1 MLIYVIRHG
10 QTDWNAEGRL
20 QGQKDIPINAIGR
33 EQATR
38 NGETLRDLVGPAD
51 GFDFVASPLGRT
63 RETME
68 RLRTAMGLDPMGY
81 RTDERLRELSFGDWE
96 GFTTAEIK
104 KTTPERLRERS
115 KNKWSFIPPGEDAES
130 YEILSWRIGAWLA
143 SLNGPTI
150 SVSHGGVLRSLF
162 RIIGNVDENEAAN
175 MPIHQDRIVKIE
187 MSDDETVD
195 GTVARSTI
203 AWV

>member
-1 MLIYVIRHG
+1 VLIYVIRHG

-33 EQATR
+33 GQATH
-38 NGETLRDLVGPAD
+38 NGETLRDLVGQAD
-51 GFDFVASPLGRT
+51 GFDFVASPLSRT

-68 RLRTAMGLDPMGY
+68 RIRSAMGLDPMGY
-81 RTDERLRELSFGDWE
+81 RTDERLKELSFGDWE

-104 KTTPERLRERS
+104 KTAPERLRERS
-115 KNKWSFIPPGEDAES
+115 KNKWSFIPPGADAES
-130 YEILSWRIGAWLA
+130 YEILSWRIGAWLS

-162 RIIGNVDENEAAN
+162 RIIGKVDEDEAAN
-175 MPIHQDRIVKIE
+175 MPIHQDRIVRMEISDSKTTDAAAINGTIE
-187 MSDDETVD
+187 W
-195 GTVARSTI
+195 I
-203 AWV
+203 